1 MNLKQE
7 TTILKLFNPE
17 YDTDKMI
24 LKYDIT
30 VDNTTSI
37 ELPDEFGQITLV
49 FDVKNTLTNKIT
61 KTIPIEY

>member
-7 TTILKLFNPE
+7 MAILKLFNPE
-17 YDTDKMI
+17 YDTDKMT

-37 ELPDEFGQITLV
+37 ELTNEFGQ
-49 FDVKNTLTNKIT
+49 
-61 KTIPIEY
+61 